1 MRFRIIGHPDLDQ
14 QVPQVLAADPKQ
26 GPLAVAK
33 IRALLESIDEGAAD
47 LEPAPVAQQSWDT
60 GVTVHAQRDDEA
72 ISGPVP
78 AQVAIYVFEAWGLRF
93 AIARVEVLGDAV
105 VGALLLVET
114 QAVAAK
120 GLTSRNL
127 SLALLAKVEELVWPI

>member
-26 GPLAVAK
+26 GPVAVAK

-47 LEPAPVAQQSWDT
+47 LEPAPVAQQDWAT
-60 GVTVHAQRDDEA
+60 GVTVYGQREEEA
-72 ISGPVP
+72 TSRVVP

-93 AIARVEVLGDAV
+93 AVARVEVPGDTV

-114 QAVAAK
+114 QAAAAK
-120 GLTSRNL
+120 GLASRNL

>member
-1 MRFRIIGHPDLDQ
+1 LDQ

-47 LEPAPVAQQSWDT
+47 LEPAPVAQQSWEE
-60 GVTVHAQRDDEA
+60 VTVHAQSDDETT
-72 ISGPVP
+72 SRPVP
-78 AQVAIYVFEAWGLRF
+78 AQVEIYVFEAWGLRF
-93 AIARVEVLGDAV
+93 AIARVEVPGDAV
-105 VGALLLVET
+105 IGALLLVET
-114 QAVAAK
+114 HAVAAK

-127 SLALLAKVEELVWPI
+127 NLALLAKVEELVWPI

>member
-14 QVPQVLAADPKQ
+14 QVPRVLAADPKQ
-26 GPLAVAK
+26 GPVAVAK

-47 LEPAPVAQQSWDT
+47 LEPAPVAQQGWAT
-60 GVTVHAQRDDEA
+60 GVTVHGQREEEA
-72 ISGPVP
+72 ISRVVP

-93 AIARVEVLGDAV
+93 AIARVEVPGDTV

-114 QAVAAK
+114 QAAAAK
-120 GLTSRNL
+120 GLASRNL